1 MRTLDWGE
9 PFLTTLSGRLQQLDM
24 DPPALRLQRLEA
36 ETLPALAE
44 RADALRGAGRLH
56 QDSKLLSDLV
66 DIHVRRIALA
76 RLAFGGLSM
85 ATAKAH
91 LDCAA
96 TYARMGLW
104 DHACSHAKKAIYVHD
119 KVAPGK

>member
-1 MRTLDWGE
+1 
-9 PFLTTLSGRLQQLDM
+9 M

-119 KVAPGK
+119 KVAPGKYTAQNLPGPNAPA

>member
-1 MRTLDWGE
+1 
-9 PFLTTLSGRLQQLDM
+9 M

-76 RLAFGGLSM
+76 RLALHCSPM
-85 ATAKAH
+85 AMSSIADRVHVRRRKAV
-91 LDCAA
+91 AA
-96 TYARMGLW
+96 LCC
-104 DHACSHAKKAIYVHD
+104 D
-119 KVAPGK
+119 

>member
-1 MRTLDWGE
+1 
-9 PFLTTLSGRLQQLDM
+9 M

-44 RADALRGAGRLH
+44 RADSLRGAGRLH
-56 QDSKLLSDLV
+56 QDLATV
-66 DIHVRRIALA
+66 GPIDIHVRRIALA